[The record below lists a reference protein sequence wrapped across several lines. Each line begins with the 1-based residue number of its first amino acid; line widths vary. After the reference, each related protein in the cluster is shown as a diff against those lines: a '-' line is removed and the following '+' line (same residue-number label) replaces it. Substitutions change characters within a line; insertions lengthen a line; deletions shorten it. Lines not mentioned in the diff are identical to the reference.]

1 MDLLFW
7 QNIDHIGE
15 DPTTISKNITLDR
28 LNVVYNGYS
37 LFHYFNDNIEV
48 ISMMHDKFKTKRE
61 ENSIK
66 PSEEMVPLIMLH
78 PDKDGKTALD
88 LAIDNQM
95 PRSFELMID
104 LLSDYKDLCLS
115 KALNT
120 SMQPMVETATD
131 IIKEYFHGTYK
142 PPLM

>member
-7 QNIDHIGE
+7 HNIVQLGE
-15 DPTTISKNITLDR
+15 DSTTISKNISLER

-37 LFHYFNDNIEV
+37 LFHYFNDNIDV

-61 ENSIK
+61 ENTIK
-66 PSEEMVPLIMLH
+66 PSEHLVPLIMLH

-104 LLSDYKDLCLS
+104 LLSDYRDLCLS

-120 SMQPMVETATD
+120 S
-131 IIKEYFHGTYK
+131 I
-142 PPLM
+142 